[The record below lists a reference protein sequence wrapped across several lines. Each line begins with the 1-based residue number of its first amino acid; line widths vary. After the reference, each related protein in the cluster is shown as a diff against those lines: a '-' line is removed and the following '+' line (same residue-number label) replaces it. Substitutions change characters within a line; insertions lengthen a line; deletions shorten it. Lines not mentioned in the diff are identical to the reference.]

1 MPERRASKGRSE
13 SPVYEGKLG
22 KELRRRR
29 QRENSFLFVNGL
41 IEERELF
48 RY

>member
-22 KELRRRR
+22 KELRRQR
-29 QRENSFLFVNGL
+29 RENSFLFVNGL

>member
-22 KELRRRR
+22 KERRRR
-29 QRENSFLFVNGL
+29 RRENSFLFVNGL